1 MLAESAWLRK
11 RIDSS
16 TVSLELLNFLLAGT
30 PRMKMFMML
39 MALVSD
45 QPASETPDVIL
56 LDFTASYCQP
66 CKQMLP
72 ILQRMEQDN
81 YPIRQIDITE
91 EHELARRYQVD
102 RVPTLVLLVEGKEV
116 KRFVG
121 LRSEDELRQEMN
133 TAARKLRETREA
145 ASPRASQPV
154 LPEGTPLVQEESK
167 TADAK
172 PKRKSIG
179 EMFRGVFG
187 GSDDVEHPSVRA
199 QSPDPVPTSTPLET
213 AAAATVRIRVE
224 GRSAEDSK
232 VIQDVGTGTIVYS
245 ETGETVILTCAHFF
259 LKMAKQGKK
268 IEVEIFENGKPTKFP
283 AEIIGGDHD
292 SDLAFLRIRSAKTF
306 PCVGLTS
313 SMPDLKTGQAL
324 VSFGCDDGSDPSR
337 LATTLLAVNKYNGPG
352 NLSCSVDPKGG
363 RSGGGLFREDGVLV
377 GVCSC
382 ADRKSHEGLYMSFEP
397 IQTLVQQLNLQ
408 YVCSRSEVPNN
419 GEDAAS
425 AFRDQLE
432 GKTPAQPSSRTPG
445 GDLAQANPAP
455 ATQNDA
461 PAFFEP
467 EAVADSGAGAS
478 SGPGAEIEPDPFT
491 SSQPET
497 LNPIAKAAPI
507 ASAAVPTSAPAGP
520 KVTIIIDDARPG
532 SQRKVIVI
540 PQASMWLLE
549 MLTGEA
555 GSEQASATD
564 EPGKS
569 VIDETTSAKA
579 SVPKTATRTARADY
593 QW

>member
-1 MLAESAWLRK
+1 
-11 RIDSS
+11 
-16 TVSLELLNFLLAGT
+16 
-30 PRMKMFMML
+30 MKMFMML

-81 YPIRQIDITE
+81 YPIRRIDITE

-102 RVPTLVLLVEGKEV
+102 RVPTLVLLVEGKEA

-133 TAARKLRETREA
+133 VAARKLREAREA
-145 ASPRASQPV
+145 ALPRAAQPV
-154 LPEGTPLVQEESK
+154 LTEGTPLVQEESK
-167 TADAK
+167 AADDK

-179 EMFRGVFG
+179 EMFRGILG
-187 GSDDVEHPSVRA
+187 GSEDVEHPSVRA

-232 VIQDVGTGTIVYS
+232 LIQDVGTGTIVYS

-259 LKMAKQGKK
+259 LKMARQGKK

-313 SMPDLKTGQAL
+313 SMPELKTGQAL

-337 LATTLLAVNKYNGPG
+337 LSTTLLAVNKYNGPG

-408 YVCSRSEVPNN
+408 YVCSRSEVPGN

-432 GKTPAQPSSRTPG
+432 GKTQAPPSSRTPG

-461 PAFFEP
+461 SAFFEP
-467 EAVADSGAGAS
+467 ESVAST
-478 SGPGAEIEPDPFT
+478 GPGAANGADAVTEPDPFIN
-491 SSQPET
+491 SQPEA
-497 LNPIAKAAPI
+497 LNPVAKAPPVTTDV
-507 ASAAVPTSAPAGP
+507 VPTSAPTGP
-520 KVTIIIDDARPG
+520 KVTIIIDDVKPG

-540 PQASMWLLE
+540 PQASLWLLE

-555 GSEQASATD
+555 GNEQASAS
-564 EPGKS
+564 EVPGES
-569 VIDETTSAKA
+569 LVGETTSAKA
-579 SVPKTATRTARADY
+579 SVPKAESRTARANY
-593 QW
+593 EW